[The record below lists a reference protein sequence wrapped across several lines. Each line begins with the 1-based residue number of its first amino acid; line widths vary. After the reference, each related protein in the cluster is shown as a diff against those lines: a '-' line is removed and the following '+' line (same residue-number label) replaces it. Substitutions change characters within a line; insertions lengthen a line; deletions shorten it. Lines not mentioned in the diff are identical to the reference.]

1 VTPRAG
7 RARGVAPRSRRDRRG
22 RTDHAARANAGR
34 DPPGSVAARFRGG
47 RRRWHTRYVP
57 SMIRATCVACGTIEI
72 PVTDGRLVVAMH
84 IDDVA
89 NVVDFTCPRCGIA
102 GSQSVD
108 ERGTRLLAA
117 AGIAVVAA
125 PPVPAPVPEGG
136 SVQDDGIAVDPT

>member
-1 VTPRAG
+1 
-7 RARGVAPRSRRDRRG
+7 
-22 RTDHAARANAGR
+22 
-34 DPPGSVAARFRGG
+34 
-47 RRRWHTRYVP
+47 
-57 SMIRATCVACGTIEI
+57 
-72 PVTDGRLVVAMH
+72 VVAMH